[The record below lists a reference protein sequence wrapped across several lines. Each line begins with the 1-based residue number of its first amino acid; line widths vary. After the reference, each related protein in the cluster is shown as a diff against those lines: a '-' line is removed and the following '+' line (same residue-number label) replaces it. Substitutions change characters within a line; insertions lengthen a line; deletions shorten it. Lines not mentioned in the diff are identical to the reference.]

1 MKYDEFRNFK
11 ITRTYNKE
19 YKRYKSYKKFLKKD
33 FHNRCAYC
41 NTWDFIIEP
50 LGFAID
56 HYVPRKTFKNIDK
69 TFNNNYN
76 NLMYVCPKCNREK
89 SDKFKGD
96 TNKLEI
102 KNELFYNPV
111 EKDYNQIFFRNEFG
125 GIDSEDEKAREMMK
139 ELKLYRPLYNFA
151 WLLEKLIN
159 TREKIKSKI
168 NENNIS
174 LEKKEKLEK
183 CLTKINDYYIDME
196 KLFKKSYKMK

>member
-11 ITRTYNKE
+11 ITRTCNKE

-56 HYVPRKTFKNIDK
+56 HYVHRKTFKNIDK